1 MVTRFSNIQQ
11 KYTKETFITV
21 KTLIIIMKIVLAGCT
36 GFIGKPLTKYLLDKG
51 HEITSLVRKNDPSLP
66 QNVKQVLWNGKDQG
80 EWSKE
85 IDGSDAVVNLSGA
98 GIADKKWSD
107 ERKKLLVESRVN
119 SANAIKTAIQNAT
132 NRPKVWINASAVG
145 YYGNLP
151 NKIATENTPAG
162 KDFLADTCR
171 LWEEATKGGENL
183 TRLVI
188 IRIGVVLEKDGGAL
202 PKMAMPFKMFAGG
215 HTGSGKQGFPW
226 IHRDDVIGLIEFAL
240 KNDKVSGVMNAT
252 APELLTNKEF
262 CKVLGK
268 VLKRPSWFPVPA
280 FMLKM
285 IFGEMSAVLLDGQLV
300 KPLRSQEY
308 GYMFK
313 YSTAESAL
321 KAIYG

>member
-1 MVTRFSNIQQ
+1 MKLLYAEMVVIS
-11 KYTKETFITV
+11 
-21 KTLIIIMKIVLAGCT
+21 MKIVLAGCT
-36 GFIGKPLTKYLLDKG
+36 GFIGKPLTKYLLEKG
-51 HEITSLVRKNDPSLP
+51 HEIISLVRKQDTSLP
-66 QNVKQVLWNGKDQG
+66 DKVKQVIWNGKDQG

-85 IDGSDAVVNLSGA
+85 LDGADAVVNLSGA
-98 GIADKKWSD
+98 GIADKKWTS
-107 ERKKLLVESRVN
+107 ERKKLLVESRVQ
-119 SANAIKTAIQNAT
+119 STTAIKTAIENAT
-132 NRPKVWINASAVG
+132 NKPKVWVNASAVG

-151 NKIATENTPAG
+151 NDIATENTPAG

-171 LWEEATKGGENL
+171 MWEEATQGAETF

-188 IRIGVVLEKDGGAL
+188 LRIGVVLEKDGGAL

-240 KNDKVSGVMNAT
+240 KNEKVNGVINAT

-262 CKVLGK
+262 CKVLGR
-268 VLKRPSWFPVPA
+268 VLKRPSVFPVPA
-280 FMLKM
+280 FMLKLM
-285 IFGEMSAVLLDGQLV
+285 FGEMSAVLLEGQLV
-300 KPLRSQEY
+300 KPLRAQEY

-313 YSTAESAL
+313 YSTAENAL